1 MTNLSS
7 IIFIASCF
15 SQLLAQTTLSQQQLL
30 ARTSDFMF
38 AAEQTPI
45 TINYIVEIQK
55 FSSIQ
60 IDQLKNAI
68 QSITDANNFELAVT
82 DLDGKQ
88 VDMPIKTL
96 HLKLRFFT
104 KYFTDTLKAYNSYL
118 DSHKDVK
125 NDFNFGTF
133 ACNISQDFS
142 HRDIPSY
149 LLDVMSGYREN
160 AIEINDTAMVDQD
173 SKPHKKLKTSIII
186 ILEELRSV
194 SKEFDDLFEL
204 YYALLNNQIP
214 LPFYTHL
221 KNVNQCDLDGQTVI
235 SDISCQLQD
244 QQIRCKLLALQLK
257 DIRSYESYFFVPIY
271 GHSLD
276 IGNLVWINDRA
287 HNLVCHSKNGDIHHD
302 CSFEHIEPT
311 CVAAISI
318 DDPSIEDIL
327 ESCPFKKLSSPDNV
341 YELEDLYILTG
352 RYAESAWGMLTSG
365 GSEAPETRVLGLR
378 VDRAIKLPGSP
389 PVWLRQKGITNE
401 TSTVYLTDR
410 EIEHLQAIIDSDPFQ
425 DVIQHMA
432 FYPAVSGTAVL
443 IVFVGIIV
451 LLVAYF
457 RGKLTKT
464 KLTNKY
470 LPFIPWNKRTAP
482 VRPRRQRDPTS
493 RSAKNNVELENLR
506 K

>member
-1 MTNLSS
+1 MTNLST

-88 VDMPIKTL
+88 VDMPIKTI

-104 KYFTDTLKAYNSYL
+104 KCFTDTLKAYNSYL

-149 LLDVMSGYREN
+149 LLDVISEYREN
-160 AIEINDTAMVDQD
+160 AIEINDTAMMDQD
-173 SKPHKKLKTSIII
+173 SKPHKKLKSSIIN
-186 ILEELRSV
+186 ILEKLHSV
-194 SKEFDDLFEL
+194 SKEFDELFEL
-204 YYALLNNQIP
+204 YYDLLNNQIP

-221 KNVNQCDLDGQTVI
+221 KNVNQCDLEGQTI
-235 SDISCQLQD
+235 ITDTSCQLEHH
-244 QQIRCKLLALQLK
+244 QIRCKILALQLK
-257 DIRSYESYFFVPIY
+257 DIRSYESYIFTPIL
-271 GHSLD
+271 GHTLNIS
-276 IGNLVWINDRA
+276 NLVWFNDRA
-287 HNLVCHSKNGDIHHD
+287 HNLVCHSKSGDIHYD
-302 CSFEHIEPT
+302 CSFEYIEPT

-318 DDPSIEDIL
+318 DNPSIEEIL
-327 ESCPFKKLSSPDNV
+327 ESCPFTKLSSPDNV

-352 RYAESAWGMLTSG
+352 NYAESAWEMLTSG
-365 GSEAPETRVLGLR
+365 GSELPETKVLGLR
-378 VDRAIKLPGSP
+378 LDRAIKLSGTP
-389 PVWLRQKGITNE
+389 PAWLRQKGIMNE
-401 TSTVYLTDR
+401 TSTIYLTDH
-410 EIEHLQAIIDSDPFQ
+410 EIEQLQAIIDNDPFQ
-425 DVIQHMA
+425 DVIQHVA
-432 FYPAVSGTAVL
+432 FYPAVSSTAII
-443 IVFVGIIV
+443 IVFIGIIV
-451 LLVAYF
+451 LLVTYF
-457 RGKLTKT
+457 RGKITKT
-464 KLTNKY
+464 KLASKY
-470 LPFIPWNKRTAP
+470 LPFIPWNKRPTQA
-482 VRPRRQRDPTS
+482 RTRRQRDPIARTP
-493 RSAKNNVELENLR
+493 KNNAETENLR